1 MNKEDQIFLDNLIIY
16 LKPEYKKKKYDIMLF
31 FCKFTKFTKEDFNK
45 FEKNYLDRNYVRI
58 IRKIKKQYEKE
69 DNSSVI
75 DNEINKSKKEFKINY
90 MKTVIKTYDE
100 INYIKTYDEI
110 NNTENLKYKQSIFN
124 NFAKLFIQSEI
135 EKITTKITQLDIE
148 ANKLFINT
156 KQSLPESSPFLIIT
170 KIRLEKYIDEN
181 KPINEKINIIKNL
194 DKKIKDLNPEYRKK
208 RNYLKSLNSLTEK
221 DFDKFE
227 KNYLDRNYVRI
238 IRETKKLY
246 EKEENSTF
254 MDKEIIIRKKEFKI
268 DYMNVVIKTYDEINN
283 TENLII
289 KQDIYNK
296 FIDKQIKDI
305 FKNNIFLDK
314 KIIDLTTEYRKK
326 RNYLKSLSI
335 DTNFAHDFT
344 LEMFNKFEKSY
355 FNRKS
360 YEIIKDIK
368 KQYEKEDNYT
378 VINNE
383 IINKKKEFKINYMNV
398 VIKTYDEIN
407 NTDDLNSKQKAYHN
421 YARRFI
427 RNNKK
432 L

>member
-1 MNKEDQIFLDNLIIY
+1 MNKEYQHFLDKLIID
-16 LKPEYKKKKYDIMLF
+16 LKPEYKEKRYNIMLL
-31 FCKFTKFTKEDFNK
+31 FCKFTQFTEEDFNI
-45 FEKNYLDRNYVRI
+45 FEKKYLDKNYVRI
-58 IRKIKKQYEKE
+58 IRKTKKQYEKE

-90 MKTVIKTYDE
+90 MKTVIKTYDQ
-100 INYIKTYDEI
+100 INY
-110 NNTENLKYKQSIFN
+110 TENLKYKQFIFN

-156 KQSLPESSPFLIIT
+156 KQPLPETSPFLIIT
-170 KIRLEKYIDEN
+170 KIRLERYIDEN

-194 DKKIKDLNPEYRKK
+194 DKKIKDLKPEYRKK

-254 MDKEIIIRKKEFKI
+254 MNKEIIIRKKEFKI

-283 TENLII
+283 TDDLII
-289 KQDIYNK
+289 KQ
-296 FIDKQIKDI
+296 
-305 FKNNIFLDK
+305 
-314 KIIDLTTEYRKK
+314 
-326 RNYLKSLSI
+326 KS
-335 DTNFAHDFT
+335 
-344 LEMFNKFEKSY
+344 
-355 FNRKS
+355 
-360 YEIIKDIK
+360 
-368 KQYEKEDNYT
+368 
-378 VINNE
+378 
-383 IINKKKEFKINYMNV
+383 
-398 VIKTYDEIN
+398 
-407 NTDDLNSKQKAYHN
+407 YHN

-427 RNNKK
+427 KG
-432 L
+432 

>member
-1 MNKEDQIFLDNLIIY
+1 MKNVEKNFLDKLIIN
-16 LKPEYKKKKYDIMLF
+16 LKPEYKEKKYYIILF
-31 FCKFTKFTKEDFNK
+31 FCKFTQFTEEDFNI
-45 FEKNYLDRNYVRI
+45 FEKKYLDKNYVRI
-58 IRKIKKQYEKE
+58 IRKTKKQYEKE

-90 MKTVIKTYDE
+90 MKTLIKTYDE
-100 INYIKTYDEI
+100 INS
-110 NNTENLKYKQSIFN
+110 TEDLKYKQSIFN
-124 NFAKLFIQSEI
+124 NFSKLFIQSEI
-135 EKITTKITQLDIE
+135 ENITTKITQLDIE

-156 KQSLPESSPFLIIT
+156 NQPLPETSQYLIIT
-170 KIRLEKYIDEN
+170 KIRLERYIDEN
-181 KPINEKINIIKNL
+181 KPINEKINIIKKL
-194 DKKIKDLNPEYRKK
+194 DKKIKDLKTEYRKK
-208 RNYLKSLNSLTEK
+208 RNYLKSLYSLTEK
-221 DFDKFE
+221 DFDTFE

-283 TENLII
+283 TEDLNI
-289 KQDIYNK
+289 KQDIYDN
-296 FIDKQIKDI
+296 FLDKKIKNI
-305 FKNNIFLDK
+305 FKNNNFLDK

-335 DTNFAHDFT
+335 DTNYAHDFT
-344 LEMFNKFEKSY
+344 LEMFNKFEKNY
-355 FNRKS
+355 LDRKNA
-360 YEIIKDIK
+360 EIVKEIK

-398 VIKTYDEIN
+398 VIKTYGEIN
-407 NTDDLNSKQKAYHN
+407 NTDDLNIKQKAYHN
-421 YARRFI
+421 YAKRFI
-427 RNNKK
+427 RANKGEIQK
-432 L
+432 

>member
-1 MNKEDQIFLDNLIIY
+1 MKNVEKNFLDKLIIN
-16 LKPEYKKKKYDIMLF
+16 LKPEYKEKKYYIILF
-31 FCKFTKFTKEDFNK
+31 FCKFTQFTEEDFNI
-45 FEKNYLDRNYVRI
+45 FEKKYLDKNYVRI
-58 IRKIKKQYEKE
+58 IRKTKKQYEKE

-90 MKTVIKTYDE
+90 MKTLIKTYDE
-100 INYIKTYDEI
+100 INS
-110 NNTENLKYKQSIFN
+110 TEDLKYKQSIFI
-124 NFAKLFIQSEI
+124 NFSKLFIQSEI
-135 EKITTKITQLDIE
+135 ENITTKITQLDIE

-156 KQSLPESSPFLIIT
+156 NQPLPETSQYLIIT
-170 KIRLEKYIDEN
+170 KIRLERYIDEN
-181 KPINEKINIIKNL
+181 KSINEKINIIKKL
-194 DKKIKDLNPEYRKK
+194 DKKIKDLKTEYRKK
-208 RNYLKSLNSLTEK
+208 RNYLKSLYSLTEK
-221 DFDKFE
+221 DFDTFE

-283 TENLII
+283 TEDLNI
-289 KQDIYNK
+289 KQDIYDN
-296 FIDKQIKDI
+296 FLDKKIKNI
-305 FKNNIFLDK
+305 FKNNNFLDK

-335 DTNFAHDFT
+335 DTNYAHDFT
-344 LEMFNKFEKSY
+344 LEMFNKFEKNY
-355 FNRKS
+355 LDRKNA
-360 YEIIKDIK
+360 EIVKEIK

-398 VIKTYDEIN
+398 VIKTYGEIN
-407 NTDDLNSKQKAYHN
+407 NTDDLNIKQKAYHN
-421 YARRFI
+421 YAKRFI
-427 RNNKK
+427 RANKGEIQK
-432 L
+432 